1 MGPLAFGGS
10 AVDDVSENSR
20 LLPQMHI
27 EMVPLAIHLF
37 AIFQLKS
44 HLLLPPSFSF
54 DTRLPATEGWEAM
67 AVPTKG
73 RMVQVLTFVSHRCH
87 CSRQLPLSAPL
98 RQLKTKTLARSFKVH
113 IVSPSV
119 IGAQERSCSRSR
131 RRAATRISPL
141 RLSGDGDGAE
151 CAHKILRGTPTA
163 ETLNLAT
170 ML

>member
-67 AVPTKG
+67 PVPTKG

-87 CSRQLPLSAPL
+87 CSRQSPPSAPL
-98 RQLKTKTLARSFKVH
+98 RPLKTNTLVRSFKVR
-113 IVSPSV
+113 IASFSV
-119 IGAQERSCSRSR
+119 IGAQGSCSRSR
-131 RRAATRISPL
+131 RRAATRTSL
-141 RLSGDGDGAE
+141 LKLSGDGNHAE
-151 CAHKILRGTPTA
+151 RARKVFLLLKLR
-163 ETLNLAT
+163 LWRRCFL
-170 ML
+170 